1 LQEPLNVSEPH
12 RAHITV
18 SLHRTKK
25 EQLYEH
31 SHTSTE
37 TAILN
42 KLHEFSK
49 LFPEW

>member
-1 LQEPLNVSEPH
+1 MCLSHTEHTLLYHSTEQ
-12 RAHITV
+12 
-18 SLHRTKK
+18 KK

-49 LFPEW
+49 LSPEW